1 MWPRTAAVPYL
12 PLVTHPLARVPWTVP
27 LCAAALTLVG
37 LAAIVRG
44 DELAGVLPGETG
56 FADKQRVWAALAAV
70 TFAAA
75 AAVPVRLWRAAAWPL
90 FAAAIGLLLAVYA
103 FPARN
108 GSRRWIPLGPVLFQ
122 PSEFAKLAYVLA
134 TAAYLAHRRSHR
146 TILGLAPP
154 FLLAAVP
161 VALILKEPDLGTALV
176 FFPVLG
182 CVLVAS
188 GAKLSH
194 LCAAAA
200 IGVACLPVLW
210 CGMNAE
216 QRSRV
221 TAVFTQKP
229 LHELGDPAPRGDG
242 YHLHRSKAV
251 IALGGAAGGA
261 GWFGKQSEP
270 PDDPAAYRLPAARTD
285 FVFCLVA
292 ERFGVA
298 GTLGVLLCYGLLT
311 AGCLRVSAG
320 CGEPFGRL
328 AAAGVAGLFGSQ
340 ALINTAMTVG
350 LTPVTGLALPLM
362 SYGGSSLLFSGA
374 CLGLVV
380 AVALADRVEVGPD
393 PLHFGG
399 RLGR

>member
-1 MWPRTAAVPYL
+1 MP
-12 PLVTHPLARVPWTVP
+12 HPLARVPWSVP
-27 LCAAALTLVG
+27 LTAAALTLVG
-37 LAAIVRG
+37 LAAIGRG

-70 TFAAA
+70 AFAAA
-75 AAVPVRLWRAAAWPL
+75 AAVPVRVWRAAAWPL
-90 FAAAIGLLLAVYA
+90 FAVAVGLLLAVYA

-108 GSRRWIPLGPVLFQ
+108 GSRRWIPVGPVLFQ

-134 TAAYLAHRRSHR
+134 VAAYLAHRRSHR
-146 TILGLAPP
+146 TVPGLVPP
-154 FLLAAVP
+154 FVLTAVP

-188 GAKLSH
+188 GARLSH
-194 LCAAAA
+194 LAAAGA
-200 IGVACLPVLW
+200 LGLACLPVLW

-229 LHELGDPAPRGDG
+229 LSELGDRAPRGDG

-251 IALGGAAGGA
+251 IALGGTAGGA
-261 GWFGKQSEP
+261 GWFGPLFALGAAEP
-270 PDDPAAYRLPAARTD
+270 VDDPTAYALPAARTD

-298 GTLGVLLCYGLLT
+298 GTLGVLLAYGLLV
-311 AGCLRVSAG
+311 AGCLRVAAG
-320 CGEPFGRL
+320 CGDPFGRL
-328 AAAGVAGLFGSQ
+328 AAAGVAGLFGAQ

-350 LTPVTGLALPLM
+350 LTPVTGLALPLV
-362 SYGGSSLLFSGA
+362 SYGGSSLLFSAA

-380 AVALADRVEVGPD
+380 SVSLADRVEVGPD

-399 RLGR
+399 RLDR

>member
-1 MWPRTAAVPYL
+1 M
-12 PLVTHPLARVPWTVP
+12 
-27 LCAAALTLVG
+27 
-37 LAAIVRG
+37 
-44 DELAGVLPGETG
+44 LPGETG
-56 FADKQRVWAALAAV
+56 FADKQRVWAAVGAAA
-70 TFAAA
+70 FAAA
-75 AAVPVRLWRAAAWPL
+75 AAVPVRLWRALAWPL
-90 FAAAIGLLLAVYA
+90 FLAAVGLLLAVYA
-103 FPARN
+103 FPPRN

-122 PSEFAKLAYVLA
+122 PSEFAKLAYVLVL
-134 TAAYLAHRRSHR
+134 AAYLERRRSHR
-146 TILGLAPP
+146 TIPGLVPP

-161 VALILKEPDLGTALV
+161 VGLILKEPDLGTALV

-182 CVLVAS
+182 TVLVAS

-194 LCAAAA
+194 LAAA
-200 IGVACLPVLW
+200 GVLGLACLPALW
-210 CGMNAE
+210 LGMNAE
-216 QRSRV
+216 QKSRV

-229 LHELGDPAPRGDG
+229 LSEIGDPAPPGDG

-251 IALGGAAGGA
+251 IALGGTRGGS
-261 GWFGKQSEP
+261 GLFGGDAEPVEDQS
-270 PDDPAAYRLPAARTD
+270 AYALPAARTD

-298 GTLGVLLCYGLLT
+298 GTLGTLLLYGLLV

-328 AAAGVAGLFGSQ
+328 AAAGVAGLFGAQ
-340 ALINTAMTVG
+340 AVINTAMTVG

-362 SYGGSSLLFSGA
+362 SYGGSSLAFSGA

-380 AVALADRVEVGPD
+380 SVSLADRVEVGPD

-399 RLGR
+399 RLDR